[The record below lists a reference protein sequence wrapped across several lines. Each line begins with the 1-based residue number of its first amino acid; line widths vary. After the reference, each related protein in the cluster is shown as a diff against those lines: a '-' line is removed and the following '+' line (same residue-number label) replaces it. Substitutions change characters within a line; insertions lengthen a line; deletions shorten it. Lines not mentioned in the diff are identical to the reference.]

1 MCHKPNLEFQD
12 HRITRIDEYV
22 RQILGIEQ
30 HLMCCQIQT
39 GMNCVIE
46 GVEGVCPHP
55 DVMNVVDAFRYQK
68 ALLDL

>member
-1 MCHKPNLEFQD
+1 
-12 HRITRIDEYV
+12 
-22 RQILGIEQ
+22 
-30 HLMCCQIQT
+30 MCCQIQT